1 MPSWLRL
8 AVFGLALTSA
18 CSSGGGDLNNLYEKP
33 KPVGNPIAKAADP
46 SSKEALKDGQ
56 TLKASG
62 VVVTAVD
69 TYDETKDGK
78 GVGDIY
84 VQDAVQTGPK
94 GTPYSAIKLYRPNKN
109 PPDLDLVP
117 GHGVDL
123 EGEFSIFPGPPG
135 STPFDEG
142 LVLFEAVTPSVTLT
156 FEGREP
162 APIDLTYD
170 DVKDPKV
177 AQQYQSRLVRFKNVK
192 LTTDFTGKRFEAKT
206 DGPFGMSAKFFPIH
220 EDTKLNAKNG
230 TTFKSVTGIFDF
242 FYSYK
247 LCPRSAADVEL

>member
-1 MPSWLRL
+1 MPPWCRA
-8 AVFGLALTSA
+8 AVLGLVVTSA
-18 CSSGGGDLNNLYEKP
+18 CSSGGGDLNQLFEKP
-33 KPVGNPIAKAADP
+33 KPVGAPIAAAAP
-46 SSKEALKDGQ
+46 GSPTAIADGQ
-56 TLKASG
+56 TIKAQG

-84 VQDAVQTGPK
+84 VQDPIQSGAK
-94 GTPYSAIKLYRPNKN
+94 GTPWSGLKLYRPSKN

-123 EGEFSIFPGPPG
+123 EGAYAILAGPPG
-135 STPFDEG
+135 STPFDAG
-142 LVLFEAVTPSVTLT
+142 LVLVEAVTPTVTLT
-156 FEGREP
+156 FEGRPP

-192 LTTDFTGKRFEAKT
+192 LTTDFTGKRLEAKT
-206 DGPFGMSAKFFPIH
+206 DGPFGMAAKFFPIH
-220 EDTKLNAKNG
+220 ETPGLNAKSG